1 MILRKILGNFW
12 IIWNLINNLGN
23 KMDIGFNIIH
33 KSNPNIFK
41 EKFSIIQF
49 LKDLMNG
56 KKFHPDFAVY
66 GLDSLLY
73 YAEGRDEIAKYIR
86 NILQDNANHLVAG
99 NYIVQI
105 VIEGDIKV
113 VESDERPKV
122 VYKNEEFHLYPVIGR
137 VKRLDLK
144 HFHAPL
150 NLQS

>member
-1 MILRKILGNFW
+1 MN
-12 IIWNLINNLGN
+12 
-23 KMDIGFNIIH
+23 IGFNIIN
-33 KSNPNIFK
+33 KSNPDIFK
-41 EKFSIIQF
+41 EKTSIIQF
-49 LKDLMNG
+49 LKDLSNG
-56 KKFHPDFAVY
+56 KKFPRDFAVY

-73 YAEGRDEIAKYIR
+73 YAKDRDEIAKYIR
-86 NILQDNANHLVAG
+86 NILLDNANHLVAG
-99 NYIVQI
+99 SYIIQF

-113 VESDERPKV
+113 VESDERPRV

>member
-1 MILRKILGNFW
+1 
-12 IIWNLINNLGN
+12 
-23 KMDIGFNIIH
+23 MDIGFNIIH
-33 KSNPNIFK
+33 KSNPDIFN
-41 EKFSIIQF
+41 ERVSIIQF
-49 LKDLMNG
+49 LKDLNED
-56 KKFHPDFAVY
+56 KRFPPDFAVF

-73 YAEGRDEIAKYIR
+73 YAKDRDEIGKYIR
-86 NILQDNANHLVAG
+86 NILQDNANQLVAG
-99 NYIVQI
+99 GYIIQI

-113 VESDERPKV
+113 VESDERPRV